1 MVKYSTQLTPV
12 NLGERK
18 PLKLNKRLTSV
29 GINGTSNVINLELST
44 NANNVSTT
52 LSLQSVKC
60 QNEFTI
66 GQQISVSPS
75 STVKGALAPTSV
87 NMKLFIAGR
96 ISLLLFKS
104 SLYCRKLIAS
114 VQRFNW
120 R

>member
-12 NLGERK
+12 NLGESK
-18 PLKLNKRLTSV
+18 PLKLNKRLTSIE
-29 GINGTSNVINLELST
+29 INGTSNVVELELST

-66 GQQISVSPS
+66 EQQISVSPS

-87 NMKLFIAGR
+87 TMKLFHAGK
-96 ISLLLFKS
+96 ISSLLFKPP
-104 SLYCRKLIAS
+104 LYCRKLIAS
-114 VQRFNW
+114 VQCFNW